1 LQRDDN
7 CVFAGRALAMKAMV
21 GFKQLT
27 SHKDAKALRIT
38 MENQFAHSGIVILN
52 EIAVLVKT
60 RLALASLCV
69 FV

>member
-1 LQRDDN
+1 
-7 CVFAGRALAMKAMV
+7 MKAMV